1 MIRSRLFWLA
11 TALAVS
17 AATAMWVVVGTSCPN
32 YPSPTDSL
40 MGHLMPQS
48 TTKIMLALDA
58 TAAIRFG
65 VAASKAVPRWRFLAG
80 LVALLTSAGNGGN
93 AGSGGSAGN
102 GG

>member
-1 MIRSRLFWLA
+1 
-11 TALAVS
+11 
-17 AATAMWVVVGTSCPN
+17 MWVVVGTSCPN

-80 LVALLTSAGNGGN
+80 LVALLTSGVILCF
-93 AGSGGSAGN
+93 GSVWIWRVTCPGSAGN